1 MPINDCI
8 GDIRCVATTHVPQE
22 RANAASAKREKRMTG
37 LSASYQFVHR
47 AANGRNR
54 RALLSLVG
62 QIKLSDSASA
72 IYPHQLDDD
81 IDRLL
86 NVLPHLSEVQRRAR
100 LQDHYC

>member
-1 MPINDCI
+1 MAAVVKSTAVQKARRCDCEQMLRQQHAQTPMS
-8 GDIRCVATTHVPQE
+8 G
-22 RANAASAKREKRMTG
+22 K
-37 LSASYQFVHR
+37 SASYQFVHR